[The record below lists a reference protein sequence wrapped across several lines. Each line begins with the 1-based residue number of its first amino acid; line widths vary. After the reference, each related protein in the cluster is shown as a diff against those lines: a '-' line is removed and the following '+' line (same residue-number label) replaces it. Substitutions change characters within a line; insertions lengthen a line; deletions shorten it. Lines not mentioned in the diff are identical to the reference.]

1 MKIRMTQI
9 LKIGASALMLMI
21 CLFCLSVACGAESGA
36 PALDPQRAA
45 RLGTQTN
52 PFDIGQEPEIEFV
65 DGVPIFPWAR
75 PVVILKGSDFEM
87 GYQYAGQLAQIFGT
101 WILELVDCDL
111 SDRQIKALKGYE
123 WYIQKQAP
131 EMIGFFKG
139 MMEGAKKA
147 GVALTYEQV
156 LAQFCLGVQNGE
168 YVDTPDDQPG
178 YPEGIKNPA
187 ASSPSEN
194 PPTCG
199 SVAAWG
205 TATKDGK
212 VITSGSSDGNDH
224 FNVTIICFP
233 EDGNAYIHSPYY
245 AVGPWVSAG
254 GHSGMNDKGLVY
266 VHHGVTQTAQDQG
279 KKPRYGIQS
288 DIAIRHTLRYADNAE
303 QALKMTLG
311 YETTGNFAGGG
322 YYGTGGFWV
331 DKEANAFVIERSDD
345 PAVIRKP
352 GDCGEKD
359 FMYATNTLLS
369 RELGKDG
376 EEYVDHGGWLRKG
389 VSPCQDSSVSRN
401 LYAYHLFSEYRGQI
415 DLEFMKMVWRF
426 RSGPLPV
433 NAPPDVWEGKAMA
446 FYKEGGCEG
455 WRTLGGVTNASVTI
469 TVPEDKLYFVSTT
482 YAAKE
487 PTLGHPLSFHDARW
501 LAYATRAF
509 YRLRLGSSPAEVM
522 QAAKYQAETDLF
534 LADRELRKLNYH
546 DPAYAPLDAIFNQA
560 VIEWTKGDF
569 WRGPEGIGNS
579 LTKKAPV
586 EEGVTYWSR
595 ATRAFIRCQ
604 LLARKVYEALVPPAT
619 KPSDLGLKP
628 WKYEP
633 PGKIG
638 K

>member
-1 MKIRMTQI
+1 MRMRKIYTP
-9 LKIGASALMLMI
+9 KVGALALII
-21 CLFCLSVACGAESGA
+21 CLCCLSFGCGNKSEGSG
-36 PALDPQRAA
+36 PQRAMQPS
-45 RLGTQTN
+45 TQIN
-52 PFDIGQEPEIEFV
+52 PFHIKKEPEIEFA

-87 GYQYAGQLAQIFGT
+87 GYQYARQLAQIFGA
-101 WILELVDCDL
+101 WILELVRCDL
-111 SDRQIKALKGYE
+111 SDQQLKALRGYE
-123 WYIQKQAP
+123 WYIKKQAP
-131 EMIGFFKG
+131 EMIGFFRG
-139 MMEGAKKA
+139 MVEGAKNV
-147 GVALTYEQV
+147 GVVLTYEQV

-168 YVDTPDDQPG
+168 YQGTPSDQSG
-178 YPEGIKNPA
+178 YPKEIQNPST
-187 ASSPSEN
+187 SSSSEN
-194 PPTCG
+194 SARCG

-205 TATKDGK
+205 KATKDGK
-212 VITSGSSDGNDH
+212 VITSGSSDGGDH
-224 FNVTIICFP
+224 FNVTMMCFP
-233 EDGNAYIHSPYY
+233 QSGNAYIHSPYY

-303 QALKMTLG
+303 QAVKLTLN
-311 YETTGNFAGGG
+311 YETTGDFAGGG

-331 DKEANAFVIERSDD
+331 DKEGSAFVIERSDA

-376 EEYVDHGGWLRKG
+376 EEYVEHGGWLKKA
-389 VSPCQDSSVSRN
+389 VAPCRDLSVSRN
-401 LYAYHLFSEYRGQI
+401 LYAFNLFSDYHGQI

-426 RSGPLPV
+426 RSDPLPV
-433 NAPPDVWEGKAMA
+433 KAPPDVWEQEAMT
-446 FYKEGGCEG
+446 YYRGGGCEG
-455 WRTLGGVTNASVTI
+455 WETLGRVTNACVII
-469 TVPEDKLYFVSTT
+469 TVPADKLYFVSTT
-482 YAAKE
+482 YPAKE
-487 PTLGHPLSFHDARW
+487 PAVGHPQEFHGPDGTRW
-501 LAYATRAF
+501 LAHATRAF

-534 LADRELRKLNYH
+534 LTDRELRKLDYH

-569 WRGPEGIGNS
+569 WRGPDGIGS
-579 LTKKAPV
+579 TLTKKPPE
-586 EEGVTYWSR
+586 EEGVYYWSR
-595 ATRAFIRCQ
+595 ATRAFVRCQ
-604 LLARKVYEALVPPAT
+604 LLARKVYEALVPPPT

-633 PGKIG
+633 PGKTTG
-638 K
+638 R

>member
-1 MKIRMTQI
+1 MKTPKTHILGIR
-9 LKIGASALMLMI
+9 ASVIAI
-21 CLFCLSVACGAESGA
+21 CLLCSSVACGIKKDA
-36 PALDPQRAA
+36 PRSQGTA
-45 RLGTQTN
+45 RLGTQIN
-52 PFDIGQEPEIEFV
+52 PFDISHEPEIEFV

-87 GYQYAGQLAQIFGT
+87 GYQYAGQLAQIFGA
-101 WILELVDCDL
+101 WILELVNCDL
-111 SDRQIKALKGYE
+111 SDRQLKALKGYE
-123 WYIQKQAP
+123 WYIKKQAP

-139 MMEGAKKA
+139 MTAGAQKV
-147 GVALTYEQV
+147 GVPLTYEQV
-156 LAQFCLGVQNGE
+156 LAQFCLGVQRGE

-178 YPEGIKNPA
+178 YPNEIEDPP
-187 ASSPSEN
+187 PSA
-194 PPTCG
+194 PGGDPLKCG

-279 KKPRYGIQS
+279 KKPRYGLQS
-288 DIAIRHTLRYADNAE
+288 DIAIRHTLRYANTAE
-303 QALKMTLG
+303 QAIKMTLD
-311 YETTGNFAGGG
+311 YETTGDFAGGG
-322 YYGTGGFWV
+322 YGTGGFWV
-331 DKEANAFVIERSDD
+331 DKEGKAFVIERSDE

-369 RELGKDG
+369 RELGKEG
-376 EEYVDHGGWLRKG
+376 EEYVDHGGWLKKG
-389 VSPCQDSSVSRN
+389 VAPCRDLSVSRN
-401 LYAYHLFSEYRGQI
+401 LFVYNLFSEYHGQI

-426 RSGPLPV
+426 RSGPLLV
-433 NAPPDVWEGKAMA
+433 DAPLDVWEEKAMTH
-446 FYKEGGCEG
+446 YQEGGCEG
-455 WRTLGGVTNASVTI
+455 WETLGRVTNACVTI

-482 YAAKE
+482 YPARE
-487 PTLGHPLSFHDARW
+487 PTLGHPLEFHGARW

-509 YRLRLGSSPAEVM
+509 YKLRLGSSPAEVM
-522 QAAKYQAETDLF
+522 KAAKYQAETDLF
-534 LADRELRKLNYH
+534 LADRELRKLDYH

-560 VIEWTKGDF
+560 VIEWTIGDF
-569 WRGPEGIGNS
+569 RRGPEGIDS
-579 LTKKAPV
+579 TLTKKPA
-586 EEGVTYWSR
+586 EEEAVYYWSK

-604 LLARKVYEALVPPAT
+604 LLARKVYDALVPPAT
-619 KPSDLGLKP
+619 KPSNLGLKP
-628 WKYEP
+628 WTYEP
-633 PGKIG
+633 PGRMPG
-638 K
+638 E

>member
-1 MKIRMTQI
+1 MDMKSQKKHI
-9 LKIGASALMLMI
+9 LKISVFALIFYQL
-21 CLFCLSVACGAESGA
+21 CFSFACRTKSDEPG
-36 PALDPQRAA
+36 PQGAA
-45 RLGTQTN
+45 RLRTQVH
-52 PFDIGQEPEIEFV
+52 PFDIDKEPEIEFV
-65 DGVPIFPWAR
+65 NGVPIFPWAR

-87 GYQYAGQLAQIFGT
+87 GYQYARQLAQIFGA
-101 WILELVDCDL
+101 WILELVNCDL
-111 SDRQIKALKGYE
+111 SVRQLKALKGYE
-123 WYIQKQAP
+123 WYIKKQAP

-139 MMEGAKKA
+139 MTEGAKKV
-147 GVALTYEQV
+147 GVALSYEQV
-156 LAQFCLGVQNGE
+156 LAQFCLGVQKGE
-168 YVDTPDDQPG
+168 YLDTPADRPG
-178 YPEGIKNPA
+178 YPDEI
-187 ASSPSEN
+187 EN
-194 PPTCG
+194 PRPSPPRENPLKCG

-245 AVGPWVSAG
+245 AVGPWVAAG

-303 QALKMTLG
+303 QAVKMTLS
-311 YETTGNFAGGG
+311 YKTTGDFAGGG

-331 DKEANAFVIERSDD
+331 DKQGNAFVIERSDD

-369 RELGKDG
+369 RQLGKEG
-376 EEYVDHGGWLRKG
+376 EEYIDHGGWLQRG
-389 VSPCQDSSVSRN
+389 AAPCRDLSVSRN
-401 LYAYHLFSEYRGQI
+401 LYAFNLFSDYHGQI

-426 RSGPLPV
+426 RSSPLPV
-433 NAPPDVWEGKAMA
+433 KAPPDVWEEKTMA
-446 FYKEGGCEG
+446 QYKEGGCEG
-455 WRTLGGVTNASVTI
+455 WETLGRVTNACVTI

-482 YAAKE
+482 YPAQE
-487 PTLGHPLSFHDARW
+487 PTLGDPLEFHGARW
-501 LAYATRAF
+501 LAHAARVF

-534 LADRELRKLNYH
+534 LAERELRKLDYH
-546 DPAYAPLDAIFNQA
+546 DPAYAPLDAIFNQS

-569 WRGPEGIGNS
+569 LRGPDDIGYT
-579 LTKKAPV
+579 LTKKSPK
-586 EEGVTYWSR
+586 EEGVYYWSR
-595 ATRAFIRCQ
+595 ATRAFTRCQ
-604 LLARKVYEALVPPAT
+604 VLARKVYDALVPPAT

-633 PGKIG
+633 PGKNRG